1 MNNKYNI
8 LIIGAGPAGIFTAYR
23 LISENRTAIESG
35 QMNIAIIEKGQP
47 LNKRHCPIDGVK
59 VTSCIKCPSCS
70 IMNGFGGAGG
80 FSDGKYNI
88 TNNFGGDLYKY
99 VGEENAL
106 SLMNYVDSI
115 NIANGGADCKMYSTT
130 DTTIKQNAIKHD
142 LHILDASVRHLG
154 TDKNKVILNNLY
166 NKISSYVD
174 ILFNEEVNDI
184 TVQGA
189 HSFIITTSK
198 DEYSAQDVVVA
209 VGRSGSGWLSNVCK
223 TLNLENKSN
232 RVDIGVRVELPEIV
246 FHNITEEAYE
256 AKICYRTKKYKDLV
270 RTFCMNPYGEVVAEN
285 TNGIVTVNGHSYS
298 DPSLHTKNTNF
309 ALLVSSTFT
318 EPFNDSNAYGEHIA
332 RLANMLSGG
341 VLVQRFGDLVN
352 GNRTTVHRLSQSFT
366 KPTLNACPGD
376 LSLVLPKR
384 QLDDIVEMIYA
395 LENIAPGTANADTLL
410 YGVEVKFYNSIIS
423 VNNNLET
430 SYPGLYVIGDCGG
443 TSHSLSVAAAEGV
456 HVANVLSKNIAK

>member
-1 MNNKYNI
+1 MIDKYNI
-8 LIIGAGPAGIFTAYR
+8 IIIGAGPAGIFAAYR
-23 LISENRTAIESG
+23 LIHQKKELVQSG
-35 QMNIAIIEKGQP
+35 QIKIAIIEKGQP
-47 LNKRHCPIDGVK
+47 LEKRHCPIDGVN
-59 VTSCIKCPSCS
+59 VTSCVNCPSCS

-88 TNNFGGDLYKY
+88 TNNFGGDLHRY
-99 VGEENAL
+99 VGEEKAL
-106 SLMNYVDSI
+106 SLMNYVDAV
-115 NIANGGADCKMYSTT
+115 NLENGGAGCKLYSTK
-130 DTTIKQNAIKHD
+130 DSSIRQEAIKYD

-154 TDKNKVILNNLY
+154 TDKNKIILGNLY
-166 NKISSYVD
+166 KEISSYVD
-174 ILFNEEVNDI
+174 IYFNEEVLSIEVSNDASYTI
-184 TVQGA
+184 A
-189 HSFIITTSK
+189 TSK
-198 DEYSAQDVVVA
+198 DTYETKNVVVA
-209 VGRSGSGWLSNVCK
+209 VGRSGSGWLSKTCK
-223 TLNLENKSN
+223 ALNLESKSN

-270 RTFCMNPYGEVVAEN
+270 RTFCMNPYGEVVSEN

-298 DPSLHTKNTNF
+298 DPSLHTPNTNF
-309 ALLVSSTFT
+309 ALLVSNTFT

-341 VLVQRFGDLVN
+341 VLVQRFGDLIN
-352 GNRTTVHRLSQSFT
+352 GNRTTAHRLKQSFT

-410 YGVEVKFYNSIIS
+410 YGVEVKFYNSIIT
-423 VNNNLET
+423 VDNNLET
-430 SYPGLYVIGDCGG
+430 AYKGLYVIGDCGG

-456 HVANVLSKNIAK
+456 HVADVLAEKFS